1 MRSVIA
7 ASSSLYISKTTCNDL
22 SEKPEDSELVNI
34 ACGATGLELQTEE
47 AEEQDE
53 TALCDD
59 APRFKNSFPGRT
71 TGSIPV
77 FYSSKED
84 SAYDTIRE
92 AFEKGDNRYIRF
104 ELPDGGGEEFIASI
118 SAHSLSI
125 QVKEALMANVSLKV
139 SGKPNRIKATKEGE
153 A

>member
-7 ASSSLYISKTTCNDL
+7 ANSSLYISKTTCNDL
-22 SEKPEDSELVNI
+22 SEKPEDDDLVNI

-47 AEEQDE
+47 AEEQEE
-53 TALCDD
+53 TALCDE

-71 TGSIPV
+71 TGSMPV

-84 SAYDTIRE
+84 SAYEAVRE

-104 ELPDGGGEEFIASI
+104 ELPDGGGEEFIASV
-118 SAHSLSI
+118 SAHSMSV
-125 QVKEALMANVSLKV
+125 QVKTAIMANVSLKV
-139 SGKPNRIKATKEGE
+139 SGKPRRIKATK
-153 A
+153 